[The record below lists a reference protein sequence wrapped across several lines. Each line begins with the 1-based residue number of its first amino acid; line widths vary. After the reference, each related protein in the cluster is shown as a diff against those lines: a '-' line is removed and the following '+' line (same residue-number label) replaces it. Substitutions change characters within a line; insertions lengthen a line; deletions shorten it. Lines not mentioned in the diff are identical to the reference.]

1 MGAGPGSGSSP
12 QGDPPGRVHP
22 AAWPSPDPYPGPW
35 PLDAALWKPG
45 LSSDPVPGPH
55 VPALCPHCPLAQ
67 GPPWMPP
74 VCAPCCDPSL
84 LPEALGPLQGLPS
97 SPRRP
102 PPPPSVVLPTALA
115 ASAGGGGGP
124 GRCSPAASA
133 APGHGGW
140 SSPAPS
146 LLGAEF
152 WEVLLRARGWALSSL
167 AGGQHTDGL
176 TPLTRQM
183 DTGRRGQWEPA
194 SHAGPWVLGHANEP
208 VARSRSKAGQAIL
221 PLQTR
226 GSTQRKT
233 TLKQPAL
240 CGAPALG
247 HGQRSA
253 WALHRL
259 P

>member
-1 MGAGPGSGSSP
+1 MLSYIARKFAQGSFAKCIYRTIKAHGPVYDATSASIARRRWVSPLSTLSQPGSSPRAPPSLHCWCWLGAGRWSVGAGPGSGSSP

-22 AAWPSPDPYPGPW
+22 AAWPSPDPHPGPW

-115 ASAGGGGGP
+115 VGQQCRLQRAGEGALV
-124 GRCSPAASA
+124 AAVQPPPQPQDMVDGA
-133 APGHGGW
+133 ALHP
-140 SSPAPS
+140 
-146 LLGAEF
+146 
-152 WEVLLRARGWALSSL
+152 LSS
-167 AGGQHTDGL
+167 G
-176 TPLTRQM
+176 PSS
-183 DTGRRGQWEPA
+183 GRFCSGPV
-194 SHAGPWVLGHANEP
+194 AGP
-208 VARSRSKAGQAIL
+208 
-221 PLQTR
+221 
-226 GSTQRKT
+226 
-233 TLKQPAL
+233 
-240 CGAPALG
+240 
-247 HGQRSA
+247 
-253 WALHRL
+253 
-259 P
+259 